1 MNWTQFLLALAALYL
16 SYYLLNIIFD
26 LLRTA
31 GPPSQDVLG
40 QELVFSEETIP
51 EEIPLE
57 MHDAAAGGPQIEEQT
72 KQSISSGPLQSSGAV
87 GISELLGL
95 AQAGRIEYTK
105 TIPY

>member
-31 GPPSQDVLG
+31 GPPSQDALG
-40 QELVFSEETIP
+40 QELVFSEEILP

-57 MHDAAAGGPQIEEQT
+57 MDDVPLQGPQIEEQT
-72 KQSISSGPLQSSGAV
+72 RQSISSGPLQSPGAV

-95 AQAGRIEYTK
+95 AKAGRIEYTK